1 MGVAG
6 NNEGGSR
13 VTLSGATKT
22 FDSLVAVDGLSL
34 TLEPGRLHALIGENG
49 AGKSTA
55 LKMLAGIYEPTDG
68 QVLVDGEP
76 LVPVTAQEAF
86 ARGIGMV
93 HQHFMLVE
101 AFSAL
106 ENLVLGSE
114 PCRDGPQGKL
124 GQIDFAQARKRAADV
139 AGRAGLHLD
148 LERPTSELSV
158 GEKQR
163 LEILRVL
170 YRGARVLL
178 LDEPTAVLSPVE
190 TIELYRTL
198 RRLASEGA
206 TIAVVTHRLDEVL
219 RYCDYVTVMRR
230 GLGVLERPLPGA
242 DADIDQHSTEN
253 LRAELTHAIMGGEP
267 PAAATPPNRDDT
279 AKVILELKEVGTTN
293 SDGRPTLT
301 AVSLTLRA
309 GEILGVAGVEGN
321 GQSEIVRA
329 LAGLTPL
336 ATGRIDLEGQV
347 LFDST
352 PGAAA
357 SSDRSAAVRSARSRG
372 LMAVHEDRHRDE
384 MLGAASVA
392 DNLMLGDLDT
402 VDEPAAIERRFER
415 FKVYPPDAQRRG
427 DELSGGNQQKV
438 VMARALDRPLK
449 ALVLAQPTRG
459 VDIGTART
467 IHHAIAKAASDGA
480 AVLLL
485 SADLNELRCL
495 SHRLVV
501 LHRGQIAAHLDPT
514 ASDEAIGRAMLGGDQ
529 NENENEN
536 DEAGS

>member
-1 MGVAG
+1 MGAAG
-6 NNEGGSR
+6 NNGGGVR
-13 VTLSGATKT
+13 VALSGATKT
-22 FDSLVAVDGLSL
+22 FDSLIAVDGLSL

-55 LKMLAGIYEPTDG
+55 LKMLAGIHEPTDG
-68 QVLVDGEP
+68 QVLVGEDP
-76 LVPVTAQEAF
+76 LLPATAQEAF

-114 PCRDGPQGKL
+114 PCRAGARGKF
-124 GQIDFAQARKRAADV
+124 GGIDFVQARERASEV
-139 AGRAGLHLD
+139 SRRAGLHLD

-170 YRGARVLL
+170 YRGAQVLL

-219 RYCDYVTVMRR
+219 RYCDHVTVMRR
-230 GLGVLERPLPGA
+230 GAGVLDRPLPSA
-242 DADIDQHSTEN
+242 DTDTISTEE
-253 LRAELTHAIMGGEP
+253 LRAELTRSIMGGDP
-267 PAAATPPNRDDT
+267 PAAATPPDRDDA
-279 AKVILELKEVGTTN
+279 AKVMLELKEISTAS

-301 AVSLTLRA
+301 GVSLALRA
-309 GEILGVAGVEGN
+309 GEILGVAGIEGN

-329 LAGLTPL
+329 LAGLAPL
-336 ATGRIDLEGQV
+336 TTGRIDLDGQV
-347 LFDST
+347 LFDSARAT
-352 PGAAA
+352 A

-372 LMAVHEDRHRDE
+372 LMTVHEDRHRDE
-384 MLGAASVA
+384 MLGEASVA
-392 DNLMLGDLDT
+392 DNLVLGDLDA
-402 VDEPAAIERRFER
+402 VDEPAAIERRFGR
-415 FKVYPPDAQRRG
+415 FKVSPPNPQRRA

-485 SADLNELRCL
+485 SADLNELRSL
-495 SHRLVV
+495 SHRLIV

-514 ASDEAIGRAMLGGDQ
+514 ASDETIGRAMLGSD
-529 NENENEN
+529 
-536 DEAGS
+536 DEDEEDGA